1 MFYFAEVAYHVEES
15 DGYAEI
21 KVWRTG
27 TDLSKAGT
35 VTVRSRKAEHASA
48 EGRFKNP
55 STIAS
60 N

>member
-1 MFYFAEVAYHVEES
+1 MFYFAEVAYHVDES
-15 DGYAEI
+15 DGYVEI
-21 KVWRTG
+21 KVWRVG

-35 VTVRSRKAEHASA
+35 VTVCSRKAERASA
-48 EGRFKNP
+48 EGRFMKP